1 MKYKAIIFDLFG
13 TLVSDLGGPQ
23 YDDILKRVASILSV
37 PTDDFRRIWSDTVY
51 LRHTGV
57 FQSVEANIIHIC
69 QELGIKPNSKNIKL
83 AARIRQDYARRIMM
97 KPRSDAMEV
106 LSTLKQRRRKIA
118 LISNCTPDAP
128 AIWPET
134 PFNPM
139 FDITVFSC
147 SVGLKKPDHQIY
159 KLTIERLGV
168 ESKDCLYVSNGQS
181 GELRSAYEVAMYP
194 VLITAN
200 MDEGFLSMTP
210 DKEEIILAKREG
222 AVISS
227 LEEVLSLVD

>member
-69 QELGIKPNSKNIKL
+69 QELGIKPKSKNVKL
-83 AARIRQDYARRIMM
+83 AARIRQAYARCIMM
-97 KPRSDAMEV
+97 KPRSGAMEV
-106 LSTLKQRRRKIA
+106 LSKLKQWGRKVA

-147 SVGLKKPDHQIY
+147 SIGFMKPDHHIY

-194 VLITAN
+194 VLITPN

-222 AVISS
+222 TVISS